1 MKKTLLT
8 LFLAMAVAAGA
19 SAAQQT
25 EVDKGDRF
33 DYKYPIFTQ
42 ENPQAAQRMNRDIQ
56 KMVSKSRK
64 DLRHPDM
71 RAVGSNYEV
80 IYENDQFVCLTFNT
94 WYYYDKAAHGMY
106 YTHGIV
112 YDKATGKRVPYTRF
126 MEKLNA
132 EQLKQDIKA
141 KKLPV
146 YCADLKS
153 VSEAPFIDNIDNF
166 KVSKD
171 YIITEDGHLYLMYQP
186 YELDCYAA
194 GVTYVKVK

>member
-1 MKKTLLT
+1 MKKTLLS

-25 EVDKGDRF
+25 EVDKGERY
-33 DYKYPIFTQ
+33 DYKYPVFTQ

-56 KMVSKSRK
+56 KMVNKSRK
-64 DLRHPDM
+64 DLRQPDM

-112 YDKATGKRVPYTRF
+112 YDKATRF
-126 MEKLNA
+126 MEKLDA

-146 YCADLKS
+146 YCADLKT
-153 VSEAPFIDNIDNF
+153 VSEAPFIDNFDNF

-186 YELDCYAA
+186 YVLDCYAA
-194 GVTYVKVK
+194 GVTYVQVK

>member
-25 EVDKGDRF
+25 EVDKGDRLTINILF
-33 DYKYPIFTQ
+33 HAGKSAGSRAHEPRYP
-42 ENPQAAQRMNRDIQ
+42 

-64 DLRHPDM
+64 DLRQPDM

-80 IYENDQFVCLTFNT
+80 IYENDQFICLTFNT

-126 MEKLNA
+126 IEKLDA

-146 YCADLKS
+146 YGADLKT
-153 VSEAPFIDNIDNF
+153 VSEAPFIDNIDKF

>member
-25 EVDKGDRF
+25 EVDKGDRY
-33 DYKYPIFTQ
+33 DYKYPVFTQ

-64 DLRHPDM
+64 DLRQPDM

-80 IYENDQFVCLTFNT
+80 IYENDQFGIG
-94 WYYYDKAAHGMY
+94 DKNIYFGC
-106 YTHGIV
+106 TGQNGIAV
-112 YDKATGKRVPYTRF
+112 SADKATGKRVPYTRF
-126 MEKLNA
+126 MEKLNV

-146 YCADLKS
+146 YGADLKT
-153 VSEAPFIDNIDNF
+153 VSEAPFIDDIDNF

>member
-33 DYKYPIFTQ
+33 DYKYPVFTQ
-42 ENPQAAQRMNRDIQ
+42 KNPQAAQRMNRDIQ

-64 DLRHPDM
+64 DLRQPDM

-94 WYYYDKAAHGMY
+94 CTIM
-106 YTHGIV
+106 
-112 YDKATGKRVPYTRF
+112 TRLLMVCTIHTALF
-126 MEKLNA
+126 MTR
-132 EQLKQDIKA
+132 
-141 KKLPV
+141 LPASV
-146 YCADLKS
+146 FPTPASLKS
-153 VSEAPFIDNIDNF
+153 WTPS
-166 KVSKD
+166 S
-171 YIITEDGHLYLMYQP
+171 
-186 YELDCYAA
+186 
-194 GVTYVKVK
+194 

>member
-33 DYKYPIFTQ
+33 DYKYPVFTQ

-64 DLRHPDM
+64 DLRQPDM

-80 IYENDQFVCLTFNT
+80 IYE
-94 WYYYDKAAHGMY
+94 
-106 YTHGIV
+106 
-112 YDKATGKRVPYTRF
+112 
-126 MEKLNA
+126 
-132 EQLKQDIKA
+132 
-141 KKLPV
+141 
-146 YCADLKS
+146 
-153 VSEAPFIDNIDNF
+153 
-166 KVSKD
+166 
-171 YIITEDGHLYLMYQP
+171 
-186 YELDCYAA
+186 
-194 GVTYVKVK
+194 

>member
-1 MKKTLLT
+1 MKKTLLS

-25 EVDKGDRF
+25 EVDKGDRY
-33 DYKYPIFTQ
+33 DYKYPVFTQ
-42 ENPQAAQRMNRDIQ
+42 ENHKAAQRMNRDIQ
-56 KMVSKSRK
+56 KLVNKSRK
-64 DLRHPDM
+64 DLRQPDM
-71 RAVGSNYEV
+71 RAVGSDYKV
-80 IYENDQFVCLTFNT
+80 VYENDQFVSLTFST
-94 WYYYDKAAHGMY
+94 WYYYDKAAHGMH

-112 YDKATGKRVPYTRF
+112 YDKATGKRVPYTHF
-126 MEKLNA
+126 TEKLDT

-146 YCADLKS
+146 YTADLTT
-153 VSEAPFIDNIDNF
+153 VSEAPFIDYTDNF
-166 KVSKD
+166 KVSEN

>member
-33 DYKYPIFTQ
+33 DYKYPVFTQ
-42 ENPQAAQRMNRDIQ
+42 KNPQAAQRMNRDIQ

-64 DLRHPDM
+64 DL
-71 RAVGSNYEV
+71 
-80 IYENDQFVCLTFNT
+80 LTFNT

-112 YDKATGKRVPYTRF
+112 YDKDTGKRVPYTRF
-126 MEKLNA
+126 IEKLDA

-146 YCADLKS
+146 YGADLKT